1 MLGTEPNRLF
11 NAPLTEQSKQPSA
24 LSSFIFVIMKP
35 KIKTDDEEIKSIIQ
49 THNFGGIKSFQTYL
63 RDEGYDTKGSS
74 KLWEMYRPPKDAVK
88 EQLSRQR
95 VKYAT
100 PIFSS
105 RPGGWQFDIVVPSR
119 QQKQKGEP
127 YQLFFVNNNTKE
139 VKSYPLSS
147 KNGASVLQGMK
158 KFFESQEKAGHSVS
172 ALTSDEDKAFI
183 TDDVLK
189 YLASQGVDYHTTKRE
204 NHHNL
209 GVLNRAIHTI
219 RSKGGIAETREGN
232 KIHSISNDKW
242 QRYIA
247 AYNTERHTT
256 TGMRPMDMAKDE
268 NAEIDYINE
277 KMNESDEKRE
287 EALKDIHEGEY
298 VRLFNDPN
306 FEKHTKNKKNL
317 DPYTYKIREVEP
329 NGTIWVSG
337 ENIHN
342 IKQVPRY
349 LINTNQSLV
358 QPHNL
363 AKDVEEPEA
372 DLDEILSFKNGKY
385 KVRYLDGDVGDLTW
399 RQLRQGRP
407 LYETPLEK
415 DYWDSHQM
423 ESKKKS
429 KMKTR
434 SDSKSSQT
442 YRGDTI
448 NSMIKRRHDGEQEIW
463 KYY

>member
-1 MLGTEPNRLF
+1 M
-11 NAPLTEQSKQPSA
+11 
-24 LSSFIFVIMKP
+24 
-35 KIKTDDEEIKSIIQ
+35 
-49 THNFGGIKSFQTYL
+49 
-63 RDEGYDTKGSS
+63 
-74 KLWEMYRPPKDAVK
+74 
-88 EQLSRQR
+88 
-95 VKYAT
+95 
-100 PIFSS
+100 
-105 RPGGWQFDIVVPSR
+105 
-119 QQKQKGEP
+119 
-127 YQLFFVNNNTKE
+127 
-139 VKSYPLSS
+139 
-147 KNGASVLQGMK
+147 
-158 KFFESQEKAGHSVS
+158 
-172 ALTSDEDKAFI
+172 
-183 TDDVLK
+183 
-189 YLASQGVDYHTTKRE
+189 
-204 NHHNL
+204 
-209 GVLNRAIHTI
+209 
-219 RSKGGIAETREGN
+219 
-232 KIHSISNDKW
+232 
-242 QRYIA
+242 
-247 AYNTERHTT
+247 
-256 TGMRPMDMAKDE
+256 
-268 NAEIDYINE
+268 
-277 KMNESDEKRE
+277 
-287 EALKDIHEGEY
+287 
-298 VRLFNDPN
+298 
-306 FEKHTKNKKNL
+306 
-317 DPYTYKIREVEP
+317 
-329 NGTIWVSG
+329 SG